1 MKILF
6 EADENVPQWAA
17 TIRFAEA
24 PDGCIYMANGD
35 SEEWIFLF
43 DVDATRKVRGW
54 RQLMDEFNHHI
65 VELKV
70 ELEALKGGAPEQED
84 E

>member
-6 EADENVPQWAA
+6 EANENVPQWAA

-54 RQLMDEFNHHI
+54 KQLMNEKDHHM
-65 VELKV
+65 VELMV
-70 ELEALKGGAPEQED
+70 ELEELKGRPPEE
-84 E
+84 EGE